1 MARRFKDGFG
11 NDVTKEWY
19 AKDEK
24 LKMLEAENQKLKAA
38 LQSSLIVNSDENKHV
53 SSDAVVAVSK
63 KPVNVKKFK

>member
-24 LKMLEAENQKLKAA
+24 LKLLEVENQKLKAA
-38 LQSSLIVNSDENKHV
+38 LQSSLIVNENENKPV
-53 SSDAVVAVSK
+53 SAAVVAVPK